1 MKQITLYLI
10 FALVTLLL
18 PAINCTPAEIKL
30 GTIEVIATT
39 NIVEGDTSRSE
50 EIEISSI
57 EARVTEIKVF
67 SNGSTPK
74 DESEQGEWINLY
86 VTGSPLDLLRKPGQQ
101 QFLAFADVAATS
113 YDKIVMVIDE
123 LDVTLNSNAK
133 MHVTPNDPFVFIAS
147 FVVYSEK
154 TTAIIFKIDI
164 DKSVIFSDENKA
176 TIKPLAGITINVK
189 YEDLE

>member
-1 MKQITLYLI
+1 MKSITLSVIL
-10 FALVTLLL
+10 ALVTLLL
-18 PAINCTPAEIKL
+18 PAINCTPAEIKP
-30 GTIEVIATT
+30 GTIEVMIIT
-39 NIVEGDTSRSE
+39 NIVEGDTSGSE

-67 SNGSTPK
+67 SSDFTPE

-86 VTGSPLDLLRKPGQQ
+86 VTGSPLDLLQKPGKH
-101 QFLAFADVAATS
+101 QFLAFANVAATS
-113 YDKIVMVIDE
+113 YDKIVMVIEE
-123 LDVTLNSNAK
+123 LDVTLNSDTK
-133 MHVTPNDPFVFIAS
+133 MHVTPNDPFIFMAS

-154 TTAIIFKIDI
+154 TTTIIFKIDI